1 MVKPRD
7 ESVRARF
14 ATESDRNFSVVA
26 SAGSGKT
33 TGIIERILSIARS
46 PNAAEILPR
55 LVVVT
60 FTNRA
65 ADEMQQRTRQALL
78 QENLGQEV
86 QTASNRAFFGTIH
99 AFCMKLL
106 TDFGHYLGLPAPV
119 ELVEDDDDLW
129 QEFAQNQIRIG
140 DSLGEKDRA
149 LLLRF
154 VQARDLMELARRAR
168 SAVLQ
173 VPGLTPCPPPEFAE
187 IYSQSAKGK
196 GNDNIARSQAELREW
211 ENRFSG
217 DWEYLRWP
225 VCFTAPNAKFTQLW
239 QEKFAPL
246 RKWIC
251 AAATCVAAEVQ
262 RDYLDFRLDN
272 GVVTY
277 DDQIALAEQLL
288 QHPVAAPRIRDENFR
303 VILDEAQDTEPLQF
317 SVLLEVTRP
326 PEAKGLWLQDP
337 HLGPRPGHF
346 CMVGDFQQSIYWQ
359 RADLNY
365 YRAVHDAL
373 ISDKNGESLEF
384 AVTFRL
390 DQKQLD
396 FVNETFWEILN
407 NKDGQVRFV
416 ELQPR
421 PNILPGKVI
430 RVPLAKE
437 LLPEGKKLK
446 DYQKA
451 RIEADYLARW
461 IKDAGLK
468 KLSADS
474 WREVAI
480 LCPRKAWLQTMAA
493 ALRRVGLPVAIQSE
507 NDVKG
512 DSPAYAWLTALL
524 TIMSDP
530 LNAYEIVGVLRDIF
544 GASDHD
550 LAVFSEG
557 QKARFRIDQIASATG
572 RISSFLHMLAE
583 IRQRAEGLALFD
595 AVSLIIEQTQLRE
608 RLLLLPATE
617 FGDLAREL
625 DALTVQAAEAE
636 ANGMILPGFSE
647 QLRNDFASSR
657 AVRFSADDDAIQLIT
672 SYKAKGSEWQAVI
685 VPFLARELRTPSPP
699 YPHFVKSPADGELVI
714 AFAKEDK
721 SKDLKDAIERAEQQQ
736 LERLLYVAT
745 TRARHTLVVVLDQEI
760 FSNSEGKLLKTAQ
773 LRRLIRDKDFYSGEF
788 EQHTSTID
796 EVPESSPITEHAS
809 QKKDAQI
816 DPLTND
822 ELKRAAK
829 RASDFV
835 RKITPSALDPEVPA
849 DVRTRS
855 RLDTLATL
863 YGRWWHKFFQRL
875 DWKGGI
881 DFAQNIFEKELPFS
895 PDAKGAVKD
904 WDATHRHLFS
914 DASIAR
920 FLESDETL
928 FHAEFPFSWRRNN
941 RSVLEGL
948 IDLVMIDRKAHRCL
962 LLDWK
967 TNNVS
972 PSDVEIFRE
981 TYRPQLA
988 AYWKAVTEIT
998 GLEVEAG
1005 LFSIA
1010 LGRLLLYSAE
1020 ELQMEWRRLE
1030 QLPPSQ
1036 LENEITPDSVDQ
1048 RLTAERSDTP
1058 KAARGPRYPGTA

>member
-7 ESVRARF
+7 ERVRARF
-14 ATESDRNFSVVA
+14 ASELDRNFSVVA

-33 TGIIERILSIARS
+33 TAITQRVLSIAGS
-46 PNAAEILPR
+46 PNAAEILPC

-78 QENLGQEV
+78 QENLRQEV
-86 QTASNRAFFGTIH
+86 QTAFNRAFFGTIH
-99 AFCMKLL
+99 SFCMKLL
-106 TDFGHYLGLPAPV
+106 TDFGHYLGLPAPL

-129 QEFAQNQIRIG
+129 QEFTQNQTRIG
-140 DSLGEKDRA
+140 RSLGEKDRA
-149 LLLRF
+149 VLLRF

-168 SAVLQ
+168 AAVLQ
-173 VPGLTPCPPPEFAE
+173 VPGLSPCPPLDFTEV
-187 IYSQSAKGK
+187 YSQSAKGK
-196 GNDNIARSQAELREW
+196 GNDNIAKSQAELREW
-211 ENRFSG
+211 ESRFAG

-225 VCFTAPNAKFTQLW
+225 IRFTAPNAKFTQLW

-262 RDYLDFRLDN
+262 RDYLNFRLDH
-272 GVVTY
+272 GLVTY
-277 DDQIALAEQLL
+277 DDQIALAEDLL
-288 QHPVAAPRIRDENFR
+288 QHPVAAQRIRDESFR

-326 PEAKGLWLQDP
+326 PEAKGLWLQDR

-365 YRAVHDAL
+365 YRAVHEAL

-396 FVNETFWEILN
+396 FVNETFREILN

-421 PNILPGKVI
+421 PGILPGKVI
-430 RVPLAKE
+430 RVPLAAKE

-480 LCPRKAWLQTMAA
+480 LCPRKAWLQTTAA

-507 NDVKG
+507 RDVNG

-524 TIMSDP
+524 TIMTDP
-530 LNAYEIVGVLRDIF
+530 LNAYEIVGVLREIF

-557 QKARFRIDQIASATG
+557 QKARFRIDEILSATG
-572 RISSFLHMLAE
+572 RISSLLRTLAE

-595 AVSLIIEQTQLRE
+595 AVTLIIEQTQLRE

-617 FGDLAREL
+617 FGDLTREL
-625 DALTVQAAEAE
+625 DALFAQAAEAE
-636 ANGMILPGFSE
+636 ANGMILAGFAE

-657 AVRFSADDDAIQLIT
+657 AVLFSADDNAIQLIT
-672 SYKAKGSEWQAVI
+672 SHKAKGSEWQTVI
-685 VPFLARELRTPSPP
+685 VPFLARELLLPP
-699 YPHFVKSPADGELVI
+699 PRYPEFVKSPADGELII
-714 AFAKEDK
+714 AFANQDK

-760 FSNSEGKLLKTAQ
+760 FSSSDGKLLKTAQ

-788 EQHTSTID
+788 DQDSSTID
-796 EVPESSPITEHAS
+796 EVRESSPIVEHAS
-809 QKKDAQI
+809 QKNGSEI
-816 DPLTND
+816 EPLTSS
-822 ELKRAAK
+822 EFKRAAK
-829 RASDFV
+829 RASEFV
-835 RKITPSALDPEVPA
+835 RKITPSALDSEVPA

-881 DFAQNIFEKELPFS
+881 DSAQKLFEKELPIS
-895 PDAKGAVKD
+895 PDAKTAIKD
-904 WDATHRHLFS
+904 WNATRRNLFS
-914 DASIAR
+914 DATIAR
-920 FLESDETL
+920 FLASDETL
-928 FHAEFPFSWRRNN
+928 FHAEFPFSWRRND

-948 IDLVMIDRKAHRCL
+948 IDSIMINRKAGRCL

-967 TNNVS
+967 TNDVS

-988 AYWKAVTEIT
+988 AYWKAVNEIT
-998 GLEVEAG
+998 HFDVEAG
-1005 LFSIA
+1005 LFSTA
-1010 LGRLLLYSAE
+1010 LGHLLLYSAE
-1020 ELQMEWRRLE
+1020 ELQMEWRRLK
-1030 QLPPSQ
+1030 QLPPAQ
-1036 LENEITPDSVDQ
+1036 QENEIAPDSAD
-1048 RLTAERSDTP
+1048 
-1058 KAARGPRYPGTA
+1058 GF

>member
-7 ESVRARF
+7 ESARARF
-14 ATESDRNFSVVA
+14 ASELDRNFSVVA

-33 TGIIERILSIARS
+33 TAITQRILSIARS
-46 PNAAEILPR
+46 PNATEILPR

-78 QENLGQEV
+78 EENLRQEV
-86 QTASNRAFFGTIH
+86 QTAFNRAFFGTIH
-99 AFCMKLL
+99 SFCMKLL
-106 TDFGHYLGLPAPV
+106 TDFGHYLGVPAPL

-140 DSLGEKDRA
+140 TSLNDKDRA
-149 LLLRF
+149 MLLRF
-154 VQARDLMELARRAR
+154 VQARDLMELARHAR

-173 VPGLTPCPPPEFAE
+173 VPGLSQCPPLDFAE
-187 IYSQSAKGK
+187 VHQQTDQAGR
-196 GNDNIARSQAELREW
+196 DNIAKSQAELREW
-211 ENRFSG
+211 ERRFAG

-225 VCFTAPNAKFTQLW
+225 FCFTAANAKFSQLW

-251 AAATCVAAEVQ
+251 DAATCVAAEVQ
-262 RDYLDFRLDN
+262 RDYLDFRLDH
-272 GVVTY
+272 GLVTY
-277 DDQIALAEQLL
+277 GDQIAIAEELL
-288 QHPVAAPRIRDENFR
+288 QHPVAAQRIREESFR

-317 SVLLEVTRP
+317 SVLLEATRP
-326 PEAKGLWLQDP
+326 PEAKGLWLQDR
-337 HLGPRPGHF
+337 HLGPQPGHF

-365 YRAVHDAL
+365 YRAVHEAL
-373 ISDKNGESLEF
+373 ISDKNGESVEF

-396 FVNETFWEILN
+396 FVNETFREILN

-430 RVPLAKE
+430 RVPLAAKE
-437 LLPEGKKLK
+437 LLPERKKLK

-451 RIEADYLARW
+451 RIEAEYLARW
-461 IKDAGLK
+461 IKDSGPK

-507 NDVKG
+507 RDVKG

-524 TIMSDP
+524 TIMTDP
-530 LNAYEIVGVLRDIF
+530 RNAYEIVGVLREIF
-544 GASDHD
+544 GASDYD

-557 QKARFRIDQIASATG
+557 QKGRFRIDEIVSATG
-572 RISSFLHMLAE
+572 RISSVFQMLAE
-583 IRQRAEGLALFD
+583 IRERAKGLALFD
-595 AVSLIIEQTQLRE
+595 AVTLIIEQTQLRE

-625 DALTVQAAEAE
+625 DALIAKAAEAE
-636 ANGMILPGFSE
+636 ASGMILAGFAE
-647 QLRNDFASSR
+647 QLRNDFTSQR
-657 AVRFSADDDAIQLIT
+657 DVRFSADDNAIQLIT
-672 SYKAKGSEWQAVI
+672 SHKAKGSEWQAVI
-685 VPFLARELRTPSPP
+685 VPFLARELRPPSPR
-699 YPHFVKSPADGELVI
+699 YPDFAKSPVDGELII
-714 AFAKEDK
+714 ALAKEDK
-721 SKDLKDAIERAEQQQ
+721 SKDLKDAIERAQQQ
-736 LERLLYVAT
+736 ELERLLYVAT

-760 FSNSEGKLLKTAQ
+760 FSNSDGKLPRTAQ

-788 EQHTSTID
+788 DEHSSTID
-796 EVPESSPITEHAS
+796 ELLEPSPVVGHAS
-809 QKKDAQI
+809 QKNGAKI
-816 DPLTND
+816 EPLTHS

-829 RASDFV
+829 RASEFV
-835 RKITPSALDPEVPA
+835 RKITPSALDSEVPTEM
-849 DVRTRS
+849 RTRS

-863 YGRWWHKFFQRL
+863 YGRWWHRFFQRL

-881 DFAQNIFEKELPFS
+881 DAAQKLFEKELPLS
-895 PDAKGAVKD
+895 PDAKAAIKD
-904 WDATHRHLFS
+904 WNATRRNLFS
-914 DASIAR
+914 DAVIAR
-920 FLESDETL
+920 FLASDETL
-928 FHAEFPFSWRRNN
+928 FHAEFPFSWRRND
-941 RSVLEGL
+941 RTVLEGL
-948 IDLVMIDRKAHRCL
+948 IDSIMINRKGGRCL

-967 TNNVS
+967 TNDVS
-972 PSDVEIFRE
+972 QSNVEIFRE

-1005 LFSIA
+1005 LFSTA
-1010 LGRLLLYSAE
+1010 LGHLLRYSAE

-1030 QLPPSQ
+1030 QLPPAQ
-1036 LENEITPDSVDQ
+1036 LENEIQPD
-1048 RLTAERSDTP
+1048 
-1058 KAARGPRYPGTA
+1058 AADGF

>member
-1 MVKPRD
+1 MGNMVKPRD
-7 ESVRARF
+7 EYVRARF
-14 ATESDRNFSVVA
+14 AGELDRNFSVVA

-33 TGIIERILSIARS
+33 TAITQRILSIARS

-78 QENLGQEV
+78 EENLRQKV
-86 QTASNRAFFGTIH
+86 QTAFNRAFFGTIH
-99 AFCMKLL
+99 SFCMKLL
-106 TDFGHYLGLPAPV
+106 TDFGHYLGLPAPL

-129 QEFAQNQIRIG
+129 QEFAQNQTRIG
-140 DSLGEKDRA
+140 RSLGEKDRA
-149 LLLRF
+149 MLLRF
-154 VQARDLMELARRAR
+154 VQVRNLMELGRRAGSVALR
-168 SAVLQ
+168 APPLSS
-173 VPGLTPCPPPEFAE
+173 CPPLDFAE
-187 IYSQSAKGK
+187 VYSQSDK
-196 GNDNIARSQAELREW
+196 GNENISKSKTELRDW
-211 ENRFSG
+211 EIRHAG

-225 VCFTAPNAKFTQLW
+225 VCFTAPNARFTQLW

-246 RKWIC
+246 RQWIC
-251 AAATCVAAEVQ
+251 DAATCVAGEVQ
-262 RDYLDFRLDN
+262 RDYLNFRLDH
-272 GVVTY
+272 GLVTY
-277 DDQIALAEQLL
+277 GDQIALAEELL
-288 QHPVAAPRIRDENFR
+288 QHSVAAQRIREENFR

-317 SVLLEVTRP
+317 SVLLEATRP
-326 PEAKGLWLQDP
+326 PEAKGLWLQDR

-365 YRAVHDAL
+365 YRAVHEAL

-396 FVNETFWEILN
+396 FVNETFREILN
-407 NKDGQVRFV
+407 NKHGQVRFV

-421 PNILPGKVI
+421 PKILPGKVI
-430 RVPLAKE
+430 RVPLVAKE

-451 RIEADYLARW
+451 RIEAEYLARW
-461 IKDAGLK
+461 IKNAGLK

-493 ALRRVGLPVAIQSE
+493 ALRRIGLPVAIQSE
-507 NDVKG
+507 RDVKG

-524 TIMSDP
+524 TIMTAP
-530 LNAYEIVGVLRDIF
+530 LNAYEIVGVLREIF

-557 QKARFRIDQIASATG
+557 QKARFRIDEIVLASG
-572 RISSFLHMLAE
+572 RISSVLRTLAE

-595 AVSLIIEQTQLRE
+595 AVTLIIEQTQLRE

-625 DALTVQAAEAE
+625 DALVAQAAEAE
-636 ANGMILPGFSE
+636 ANGMILAGFAE
-647 QLRNDFASSR
+647 QLRNDFASPR
-657 AVRFSADDDAIQLIT
+657 AVRFSADDNAIQLIT
-672 SYKAKGSEWQAVI
+672 SHKAKGSEWQAVI
-685 VPFLARELRTPSPP
+685 VPFLARELRPPSPR
-699 YPHFVKSPADGELVI
+699 YPNLVKSPVDGELII

-721 SKDLKDAIERAEQQQ
+721 PKELKDAIERAQQQ
-736 LERLLYVAT
+736 ELERLLYVAT

-760 FSNSEGKLLKTAQ
+760 FCNSEGKLPRTAQ
-773 LRRLIRDKDFYSGEF
+773 LRRLIRDKDFYSNEF
-788 EQHTSTID
+788 DQHSSTID
-796 EVPESSPITEHAS
+796 EVLEPSPMVEHAS
-809 QKKDAQI
+809 QKNGAEI
-816 DPLTND
+816 EPLSSS
-822 ELKRAAK
+822 ELKRATK
-829 RASDFV
+829 RASEFV
-835 RKITPSALDPEVPA
+835 RKITPSALDSGIPA
-849 DVRTRS
+849 DMRTRS

-863 YGRWWHKFFQRL
+863 YGRWWHKFFQGL

-881 DFAQNIFEKELPFS
+881 DSAQKLFEKELPIS
-895 PDAKGAVKD
+895 PDAKAALKD
-904 WDATHRHLFS
+904 WNATRQNLFNDAT
-914 DASIAR
+914 IAR
-920 FLESDETL
+920 FLASDETL
-928 FHAEFPFSWRRNN
+928 FHAEFPFSWRRND

-948 IDLVMIDRKAHRCL
+948 IDSIVINRKAGRCL

-967 TNNVS
+967 TNDVS
-972 PSDVEIFRE
+972 ASDVEIFRE

-1005 LFSIA
+1005 LFSTA
-1010 LGRLLLYSAE
+1010 LGHLLLYSAE

-1030 QLPPSQ
+1030 QLPPAQ
-1036 LENEITPDSVDQ
+1036 LENEIQSNAVD
-1048 RLTAERSDTP
+1048 
-1058 KAARGPRYPGTA
+1058 GF

>member
-7 ESVRARF
+7 EYVRARF
-14 ATESDRNFSVVA
+14 ATELDRNFSVVA

-33 TGIIERILSIARS
+33 TAITERILSVARS

-78 QENLGQEV
+78 EENLRQEV
-86 QTASNRAFFGTIH
+86 QTAFNRAFFGTIH
-99 AFCMKLL
+99 SFCMKLL
-106 TDFGHYLGLPAPV
+106 TDFGHYLGLPAPL

-129 QEFAQNQIRIG
+129 QEFAQNQTRIG
-140 DSLGEKDRA
+140 RSLGEKDRA
-149 LLLRF
+149 MLLRF
-154 VQARDLMELARRAR
+154 VQARELMELARRAR

-173 VPGLTPCPPPEFAE
+173 VPGLSPCPPFDFAE
-187 IYSQSAKGK
+187 VHSQSNKGK
-196 GNDNIARSQAELREW
+196 GNDNIAKSQAELREW
-211 ENRFSG
+211 ESRFAG

-225 VCFTAPNAKFTQLW
+225 VCFTAANARFTQLW

-262 RDYLDFRLDN
+262 RDYLNFRLDH

-277 DDQIALAEQLL
+277 DDQIALAEELL
-288 QHPVAAPRIRDENFR
+288 QHPIAAQRIREESFR
-303 VILDEAQDTEPLQF
+303 VILDEAQDTQPLQF

-326 PEAKGLWLQDP
+326 PEAKGLWWQDR

-346 CMVGDFQQSIYWQ
+346 CMVGDFQQSIYWK

-365 YRAVHDAL
+365 YRAVHEAL

-396 FVNETFWEILN
+396 FVNETFREILN

-430 RVPLAKE
+430 RVPLGKE
-437 LLPEGKKLK
+437 LLPQGKKLK

-451 RIEADYLARW
+451 RIEAEYLARW

-507 NDVKG
+507 QDVKG

-524 TIMSDP
+524 TIMTDP

-544 GASDHD
+544 GTSDHD

-557 QKARFRIDQIASATG
+557 QKARFHIDEIASATG
-572 RISSFLHMLAE
+572 IISSVLHTLAE

-595 AVSLIIEQTQLRE
+595 AVTLIIEQTQLRD

-617 FGDLAREL
+617 FGDLGREL
-625 DALTVQAAEAE
+625 DALIVQAAEAE
-636 ANGMILPGFSE
+636 ANGMILPGFAE
-647 QLRNDFASSR
+647 QLRNDFTSQR
-657 AVRFSADDDAIQLIT
+657 AVRFSADDNAIQLIT
-672 SYKAKGSEWQAVI
+672 SYKAKGSEWQTVI
-685 VPFLARELRTPSPP
+685 VPFLARELRPPSPR
-699 YPHFVKSPADGELVI
+699 YPNFVKSPADGELII
-714 AFAKEDK
+714 AFGNQDK

-760 FSNSEGKLLKTAQ
+760 FSSSDGKLLKTAQ
-773 LRRLIRDKDFYSGEF
+773 FRRLIRDKDFYSGEF
-788 EQHTSTID
+788 DQHSSTID
-796 EVPESSPITEHAS
+796 EVPESSSIVEHAL
-809 QKKDAQI
+809 QKNGSEI
-816 DPLTND
+816 EPLTSSD
-822 ELKRAAK
+822 LKRAAK
-829 RASDFV
+829 RASEFV
-835 RKITPSALDPEVPA
+835 RKITPSALDSEVPA

-863 YGRWWHKFFQRL
+863 YGRWWHKFFQGL

-881 DFAQNIFEKELPFS
+881 DSAQKLFEKELPIS
-895 PDAKGAVKD
+895 PDAKAAVKD
-904 WDATHRHLFS
+904 WNATRRNLFS
-914 DASIAR
+914 DATIAR
-920 FLESDETL
+920 FLASDETL
-928 FHAEFPFSWRRNN
+928 FHAEFPFSWRRND

-948 IDLVMIDRKAHRCL
+948 IDSIMINRKAGKCL

-967 TNNVS
+967 TNDVS

-1005 LFSIA
+1005 LFSTA
-1010 LGRLLLYSAE
+1010 LGNLLLYSSE

-1030 QLPPSQ
+1030 QLPPAQ
-1036 LENEITPDSVDQ
+1036 LENEIRPD
-1048 RLTAERSDTP
+1048 
-1058 KAARGPRYPGTA
+1058 AADGS

>member
-7 ESVRARF
+7 ESARARF
-14 ATESDRNFSVVA
+14 ASELDRNFSVVA

-33 TGIIERILSIARS
+33 TAITQRILSIARS

-78 QENLGQEV
+78 EKNLRQEV
-86 QTASNRAFFGTIH
+86 QTAFNRAFFGTIH
-99 AFCMKLL
+99 SFCMKLL
-106 TDFGHYLGLPAPV
+106 TDFGHYLGLPAPL
-119 ELVEDDDDLW
+119 ELVEADDDLW
-129 QEFAQNQIRIG
+129 QEFVQSQTHIG
-140 DSLGEKDRA
+140 CSLGERDRA
-149 LLLRF
+149 ILLRF
-154 VQARDLMELARRAR
+154 VQARDLMELARRAA
-168 SAVLQ
+168 SSVLQ
-173 VPGLTPCPPPEFAE
+173 VPGLSPCPPLDFAE
-187 IYSQSAKGK
+187 VYRQMDQAGR
-196 GNDNIARSQAELREW
+196 DNIAKSQIELREW
-211 ENRFSG
+211 EKRFAG

-225 VCFTAPNAKFTQLW
+225 VCFTAANARFTQLW
-239 QEKFAPL
+239 QGKFAPL

-251 AAATCVAAEVQ
+251 EAATCVAAEVQ
-262 RDYLDFRLDN
+262 RDYLNFRLDH
-272 GVVTY
+272 GLVTY
-277 DDQIALAEQLL
+277 GDQIAAQ
-288 QHPVAAPRIRDENFR
+288 RIREENFR

-317 SVLLEVTRP
+317 SVLLEATRP
-326 PEAKGLWLQDP
+326 LEAKGLWLQDR

-365 YRAVHDAL
+365 YRAVHEAL
-373 ISDKNGESLEF
+373 VADKHGESVEF

-396 FVNETFWEILN
+396 FVNETFRDILN

-421 PNILPGKVI
+421 PNTLPGKVI
-430 RVPLAKE
+430 RVPLVAKE

-451 RIEADYLARW
+451 RFEAEYLARW
-461 IKDAGLK
+461 IKGAGLK

-480 LCPRKAWLQTMAA
+480 LCPRKAWLQTTAG

-507 NDVKG
+507 RDVKG

-524 TIMSDP
+524 TIMTDP
-530 LNAYEIVGVLRDIF
+530 LNAYEIVGVLREIF

-557 QKARFRIDQIASATG
+557 QSVRFRIDQVSSATG
-572 RISSFLHMLAE
+572 RISSRLRALAE

-595 AVSLIIEQTQLRE
+595 AVTLIVEQTQLRE
-608 RLLLLPATE
+608 RLLLLPRTE

-625 DALTVQAAEAE
+625 DALLAQAAEAE
-636 ANGMILPGFSE
+636 ANGMILAGFGE
-647 QLRNDFASSR
+647 QLRNDFTSLR
-657 AVRFSADDDAIQLIT
+657 AVRFSTDDNAIQLIT
-672 SYKAKGSEWQAVI
+672 SHKAKGSEWQTVI
-685 VPFLARELRTPSPP
+685 VPFLARELRPPSLR
-699 YPHFVKSPADGELVI
+699 YPQFVKSPAGGELII
-714 AFAKEDK
+714 AFGKEDK
-721 SKDLKDAIERAEQQQ
+721 SKDLKDAIERAQEQEV
-736 LERLLYVAT
+736 ERLLYVAI

-760 FSNSEGKLLKTAQ
+760 FFNSEGKLPRTAQ
-773 LRRLIRDKDFYSGEF
+773 LRRLIRDNDFYSGEF
-788 EQHTSTID
+788 DQNSSTID
-796 EVPESSPITEHAS
+796 DVLEASPTVRRVEKNGAETE
-809 QKKDAQI
+809 
-816 DPLTND
+816 PLAYS

-829 RASDFV
+829 RASEFV
-835 RKITPSALDPEVPA
+835 RKITPSALDPEVPT

-855 RLDTLATL
+855 RLDNLATL

-881 DFAQNIFEKELPFS
+881 DSAQRLFEKEWPLS
-895 PDAKGAVKD
+895 PNPKAAVND
-904 WDATHRHLFS
+904 WNATRRTLFS
-914 DASIAR
+914 DATIAR
-920 FLESDETL
+920 FLASDETL
-928 FHAEFPFSWRRNN
+928 FHAEFPFSWRRNEH
-941 RSVLEGL
+941 SVLEGL
-948 IDLVMIDRKAHRCL
+948 IDSIMISRKVGRCL

-967 TNNVS
+967 TNDVS
-972 PSDVEIFRE
+972 PSDIEIFRE
-981 TYRPQLA
+981 SYRPQLA

-998 GLEVEAG
+998 DLEVDAG
-1005 LFSIA
+1005 LFSTT

-1020 ELQMEWRRLE
+1020 ELQKEWRRLE
-1030 QLPPSQ
+1030 QLPPAE
-1036 LENEITPDSVDQ
+1036 LENEIRPDPAGGV
-1048 RLTAERSDTP
+1048 
-1058 KAARGPRYPGTA
+1058 

>member
-7 ESVRARF
+7 EYVRARF
-14 ATESDRNFSVVA
+14 ANELDRNFSVVA

-33 TGIIERILSIARS
+33 TAITERILSIARS
-46 PNAAEILPR
+46 SNAAEILPR

-78 QENLGQEV
+78 QENLRQEV
-86 QTASNRAFFGTIH
+86 HIAFNRAFFGTIH
-99 AFCMKLL
+99 SFCMKLL
-106 TDFGHYLGLPAPV
+106 TDFGHYLGLPAPL
-119 ELVEDDDDLW
+119 ELIEDDDDLW
-129 QEFAQNQIRIG
+129 QEFAQNQTRIG
-140 DSLGEKDRA
+140 RSLGEKDRA
-149 LLLRF
+149 MLLRF
-154 VQARDLMELARRAR
+154 VQARELMELARRAR

-173 VPGLTPCPPPEFAE
+173 VPGLSPCPPFDFAE
-187 IYSQSAKGK
+187 VHSQSNKGK
-196 GNDNIARSQAELREW
+196 GNDNIAKSQAELREW
-211 ENRFSG
+211 ESRFAG

-225 VCFTAPNAKFTQLW
+225 VCFTAPNARFTQLW

-251 AAATCVAAEVQ
+251 AGATCVAAEVQ
-262 RDYLDFRLDN
+262 RDYLNFRLDH

-277 DDQIALAEQLL
+277 DDQIALAEELL
-288 QHPVAAPRIRDENFR
+288 QHPVAAQRIREESFR

-326 PEAKGLWLQDP
+326 PEAKGLWLQDR

-346 CMVGDFQQSIYWQ
+346 CMVGDFQQSIYWK

-365 YRAVHDAL
+365 YRAVHEAL

-390 DQKQLD
+390 NQKQLD
-396 FVNETFWEILN
+396 FVNETFREILN

-437 LLPEGKKLK
+437 VLPEGKKLK

-451 RIEADYLARW
+451 RIEAEYLARW

-480 LCPRKAWLQTMAA
+480 LCPRKAWLQTTAA

-507 NDVKG
+507 QDVKG
-512 DSPAYAWLTALL
+512 DSPAYAWLTAVL
-524 TIMSDP
+524 TIMTDP
-530 LNAYEIVGVLRDIF
+530 LNAYEIVGVLREIF

-550 LAVFSEG
+550 LAVFSDG
-557 QKARFRIDQIASATG
+557 QKVRFRIDEIVSATG
-572 RISSFLHMLAE
+572 RISSVLHTLAE
-583 IRQRAEGLALFD
+583 IRQRTEGLALFD
-595 AVSLIIEQTQLRE
+595 AVTLIIEQTQLRE
-608 RLLLLPATE
+608 RLLLLPAME
-617 FGDLAREL
+617 FGDLACEL
-625 DALTVQAAEAE
+625 DALVAQAAEAE
-636 ANGMILPGFSE
+636 ANGMILASFAE

-657 AVRFSADDDAIQLIT
+657 AVRFSADDNAIQLIT
-672 SYKAKGSEWQAVI
+672 SYKAKGSEWQTVI
-685 VPFLARELRTPSPP
+685 VPFLARELRPPSLR
-699 YPHFVKSPADGELVI
+699 YPHFVKSPADGELII
-714 AFAKEDK
+714 AFGNQDK

-760 FSNSEGKLLKTAQ
+760 FSSSDGKLLKTAQ

-788 EQHTSTID
+788 DQHTNTVD
-796 EVPESSPITEHAS
+796 EVPESSPLVGHAS
-809 QKKDAQI
+809 QKNGSEI

-829 RASDFV
+829 RASEFV
-835 RKITPSALDPEVPA
+835 RKITPSALDLEGPTEVRA
-849 DVRTRS
+849 RS
-855 RLDTLATL
+855 RLDNLATL
-863 YGRWWHKFFQRL
+863 YGRWWHRFFQRL

-881 DFAQNIFEKELPFS
+881 DAAQRLFEKEYPLC
-895 PDAKGAVKD
+895 PDARAAVKD
-904 WDATHRHLFS
+904 WNATRENLFS
-914 DASIAR
+914 DATIAR
-920 FLESDETL
+920 FLASDETL
-928 FHAEFPFSWRRNN
+928 FHAEFPFSWRRNE

-948 IDLVMIDRKAHRCL
+948 IDSIMINRKAGRCL
-962 LLDWK
+962 LVDWK
-967 TNNVS
+967 TNDVS
-972 PSDVEIFRE
+972 RGDIEIFRE
-981 TYRPQLA
+981 SYRPQLT

-998 GLEVEAG
+998 DLEVAAG
-1005 LFSIA
+1005 LFSTG

-1020 ELQMEWRRLE
+1020 ELQKEWRRLE
-1030 QLPPSQ
+1030 QLPTAE
-1036 LENEITPDSVDQ
+1036 LENEI
-1048 RLTAERSDTP
+1048 RLDPAD
-1058 KAARGPRYPGTA
+1058 GV

>member
-14 ATESDRNFSVVA
+14 ASELDRNFSVVA

-46 PNAAEILPR
+46 ANAAEILPR
-55 LVVVT
+55 MVFVT

-86 QTASNRAFFGTIH
+86 QTAFNRAFFGTIH
-99 AFCMKLL
+99 SFCMKLL
-106 TDFGHYLGLPAPV
+106 TDFGHYLGLPAPL
-119 ELVEDDDDLW
+119 ELIEDDDDMW
-129 QEFAQNQIRIG
+129 QEFAQNQTLIG
-140 DSLGEKDRA
+140 RSLGEKDRA
-149 LLLRF
+149 MLLRF

-173 VPGLTPCPPPEFAE
+173 VPGLSPCPPFDFVE
-187 IYSQSAKGK
+187 IYSQSDKAK

-211 ENRFSG
+211 EKRFAG

-225 VCFTAPNAKFTQLW
+225 VCFTAANARSTQLC
-239 QEKFAPL
+239 QENFAPL
-246 RKWIC
+246 RQWIC
-251 AAATCVAAEVQ
+251 AAAACVAAEVQ
-262 RDYLDFRLDN
+262 LDYLNFRLDH
-272 GVVTY
+272 GLVTY
-277 DDQIALAEQLL
+277 NDQIALAEELL
-288 QHPVAAPRIRDENFR
+288 QHPLAAPRIREEDLR
-303 VILDEAQDTEPLQF
+303 VILDPAQVTVPLQ
-317 SVLLEVTRP
+317 SSAMVEVTRP
-326 PEAKGLWLQDP
+326 PEAKGLWLQDR
-337 HLGPRPGHF
+337 HLGPQPGHF
-346 CMVGDFQQSIYWQ
+346 SMVGDFQQSIYWQ

-365 YRAVHDAL
+365 YRAVHEAL
-373 ISDKNGESLEF
+373 IADKNGESLEF

-390 DQKQLD
+390 AQKQLD
-396 FVNETFWEILN
+396 FVNETFREILN

-437 LLPEGKKLK
+437 LLPAGKKLK

-474 WREVAI
+474 WKEVAI
-480 LCPRKAWLQTMAA
+480 LCPRKAWLQTTAA
-493 ALRRVGLPVAIQSE
+493 ALRRVDLPVAIQSE
-507 NDVKG
+507 HDVKG

-524 TIMSDP
+524 TIMTDP

-557 QKARFRIDQIASATG
+557 QKARFRIDEIASTTG
-572 RISSFLHMLAE
+572 RISSVLHTLAE
-583 IRQRAEGLALFD
+583 IRQHAEGLALFD
-595 AVSLIIEQTQLRE
+595 AVTLIIEQTQLRE

-617 FGDLAREL
+617 FGNLAREL
-625 DALTVQAAEAE
+625 DALVAQAAEAE
-636 ANGMILPGFSE
+636 ANGMILPGFAE
-647 QLRNDFASSR
+647 QLRNDFTSQR
-657 AVRFSADDDAIQLIT
+657 AVRFSADDNAIQLIT
-672 SYKAKGSEWQAVI
+672 SHKAKGSEWQAVI
-685 VPFLARELRTPSPP
+685 VPFLARELRPPSPR
-699 YPHFVKSPADGELVI
+699 YPDLVKSPADGELII
-714 AFAKEDK
+714 AFANQDK

-760 FSNSEGKLLKTAQ
+760 FSSSEGKLLKTAQ

-788 EQHTSTID
+788 DQNASTID
-796 EVPESSPITEHAS
+796 AVPEHSPIAGHAS
-809 QKKDAQI
+809 QKNGAEI
-816 DPLTND
+816 EPLTHS

-829 RASDFV
+829 RASEFV
-835 RKITPSALDPEVPA
+835 RKITPSALDSEVPA
-849 DVRTRS
+849 NVRTRS

-863 YGRWWHKFFQRL
+863 YGRWWHKFFQGL

-881 DFAQNIFEKELPFS
+881 DSAEKLLEKELPIS
-895 PDAKGAVKD
+895 PDAKAAVKD
-904 WDATHRHLFS
+904 WNATRRNLFGDAT
-914 DASIAR
+914 ITR
-920 FLESDETL
+920 FLASDEAL
-928 FHAEFPFSWRRNN
+928 FHAEFPFSWHRND

-948 IDLVMIDRKAHRCL
+948 IDLIMINRKAGRCL

-967 TNNVS
+967 TNDVS
-972 PSDVEIFRE
+972 PSDVEIFCE

-988 AYWKAVTEIT
+988 AYWKAVTEIA

-1005 LFSIA
+1005 LFSTA

-1020 ELQMEWRRLE
+1020 ELQMEWCRLE
-1030 QLPPSQ
+1030 QLPPTQ
-1036 LENEITPDSVDQ
+1036 LENEFATDSAD
-1048 RLTAERSDTP
+1048 LF
-1058 KAARGPRYPGTA
+1058 